1 MAKKKDG
8 EVIIEFMDDAS
19 IALKEFG
26 KITQRNMEEVVSDA
40 LRIYMW
46 ILFEQTFGGTVTAC
60 HSDQKEN
67 RKLKNLVKNRDTSE
81 KYLEKYRNLMRK
93 HPDHVSIQ
101 ED

>member
-46 ILFEQTFGGTVTAC
+46 ILSE
-60 HSDQKEN
+60 QKEN